1 MTMHKFLMNSI
12 IFALGGC
19 AYGLIEIFWRGYT
32 HLSMIFAG
40 GFCFLMIYLIYS
52 RFPNLSILLK
62 ALIGSAV
69 ITSTEFF
76 LGLIL
81 NYKLHL
87 DIWDYSE
94 LRFNL
99 FGQISLLY
107 SLLWAVLSA
116 LISPIC
122 TAINKHSAKLTIQHS
137 TIPKKTADK

>member
-1 MTMHKFLMNSI
+1 MHKPIKNTL
-12 IFALGGC
+12 IFACGGS
-19 AYGLIEIFWRGYT
+19 AYGLIEILWRGYT
-32 HLSMIFAG
+32 HFSMIFAG
-40 GFCFLMIYLIYS
+40 GFCFLMIFLIYTKY
-52 RFPNLSILLK
+52 PKLNILSK
-62 ALIGSAV
+62 AVIGSAV
-69 ITSTEFF
+69 ITSTELI

-122 TAINKHSAKLTIQHS
+122 TAINKTLEKS
-137 TIPKKTADK
+137 TRST